1 MRTLY
6 LCVFLMTTV
15 TPIDAQ
21 EATRQVIVSELATVN
36 KHLIAGAAL
45 VDAKRYDFRPNDQVR
60 TFQQLVAHIAD
71 GHAYFCARAA
81 GKKVEWTTPHESSVR
96 SRVDAVR
103 SLKETVEQCAVVAA
117 RPNTELA
124 ELVSGLAHANLHY
137 GNMIVYLRLLG
148 LVPPSA

>member
-6 LCVFLMTTV
+6 LTVLLMATTAK
-15 TPIDAQ
+15 IDAQ
-21 EATRQVIVSELATVN
+21 EATRQALASELATVN
-36 KHLIAGAAL
+36 KHLLAGAAL
-45 VDAKRYDFRPNDQVR
+45 VEPARYGFQPNNQVR
-60 TFQQLVAHIAD
+60 TFQQLVAHVAD

-81 GKKVEWTTPHESSVR
+81 GKKVEWTTPHES
-96 SRVDAVR
+96 AVR
-103 SLKETVEQCAVVAA
+103 NKTDALRSLRETVEECAAVSSSPVA
-117 RPNTELA
+117 ELG